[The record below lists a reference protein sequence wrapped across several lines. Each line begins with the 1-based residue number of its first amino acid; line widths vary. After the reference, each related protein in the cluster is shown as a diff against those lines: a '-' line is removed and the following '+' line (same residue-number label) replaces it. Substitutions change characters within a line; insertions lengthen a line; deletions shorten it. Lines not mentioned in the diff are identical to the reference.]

1 MLVSG
6 DSRKAEYPEKNLSE
20 QPEKIKRK
28 RIMSYGVTF
37 SSKLERNHTAG
48 AYQRL
53 VQSLCYSFSFS
64 LNCVKKLVSLCSCF
78 FFFAFVFCFMFC
90 FLFFVRLFFFLAKAR
105 KRRAVRVLD
114 F

>member
-64 LNCVKKLVSLCSCF
+64 LNCVKKSVSLCSCF
-78 FFFAFVFCFMFC
+78 FFCFC
-90 FLFFVRLFFFLAKAR
+90 FLFYVLFSGFRASFFFLAKAR